1 MAFPSAADFQFADDA
16 DLDLSGLGI
25 SQISGDFADD
35 LQNSF
40 FFLGSFEEKGYICN
54 SIKDYKY
61 GKTDHKKY
69 RTYKECGY

>member
-16 DLDLSGLGI
+16 D
-25 SQISGDFADD
+25 FADD
-35 LQNSF
+35 LQNSC